1 MKRRIHAMAIV
12 LGLAATMLVPSS
24 LAAASA
30 RPASTANAAKATTC
44 GKFSGPVLLTDTN
57 PDTIIL
63 HIIRGK
69 VNAATTFTMTPS
81 TTYTRNGAPATFADI
96 KIGDTATITA
106 TEQLPSGVLLACS
119 VVATGP

>member
-1 MKRRIHAMAIV
+1 MKRRIYAMVIV
-12 LGLAATMLVPSS
+12 AGLAATMLVPAS

-30 RPASTANAAKATTC
+30 RPASTAKAANATC
-44 GKFSGPVLLTDTN
+44 GKFSGPVLLTYTN

-69 VNAATTFTMTPS
+69 VNAATTFTMTLS